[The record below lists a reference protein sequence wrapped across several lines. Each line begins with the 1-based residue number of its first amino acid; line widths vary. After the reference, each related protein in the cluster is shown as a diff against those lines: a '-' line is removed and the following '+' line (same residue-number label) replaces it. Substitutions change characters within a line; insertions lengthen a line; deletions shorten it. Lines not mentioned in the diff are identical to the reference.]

1 MNPKALLDAGRLNDA
16 IQALDTEVRDHPTDK
31 QRRTFL
37 FELLCF
43 AGKYDRA
50 EKQLD
55 VLAQASQEAASGA
68 LLYRAALH
76 AEKLREDLFS
86 AEDFWKKQSE
96 NPDHD
101 TAPGLLNG
109 KPFVTLSDSDP
120 RIGRRLE
127 VFAAGAYLWIP
138 FQHIVSVDIS
148 PPKRLRDLL
157 WATAVVQTTPAFQ
170 QADLGEVLLPV
181 LAPLTW
187 KHLSDGVKLGRET
200 VWSESESGSLVPS
213 GQKTLM
219 MDEEEISFL
228 EVRRIEFQGEP
239 T

>member
-1 MNPKALLDAGRLNDA
+1 VTPKALLDAGRLSDA

-55 VLAQASQEAASGA
+55 VLSQASQEAATGA

-76 AEKLREDLFS
+76 AERLREDMFS
-86 AEDFWKKQSE
+86 GDEFWKKQSE
-96 NPDHD
+96 NPVHE
-101 TAPGLLNG
+101 AVAGSLNG
-109 KPFVTLSDSDP
+109 KTFATLSDSDP
-120 RIGRRLE
+120 RIGSRLE

-138 FQHIVSVDIS
+138 FEHLISVDIS
-148 PPKRLRDLL
+148 PPRRLRDLL
-157 WATAVVQTTPAFQ
+157 WATATVQTTAAFE

-187 KHLSDGVKLGRET
+187 KHASEGARLGRET
-200 VWSESESGSLVPS
+200 LWSESGSGSLIPS

-219 MDEEEISFL
+219 MDEEEIPFL
-228 EVRRIEFQGEP
+228 EVRRIEFQSEVK
-239 T
+239 

>member
-1 MNPKALLDAGRLNDA
+1 VTPNALLDAGRLTDA

-43 AGKYDRA
+43 AGRYDRA

-55 VLAQASQEAASGA
+55 VLAQASHEAASGA
-68 LLYRAALH
+68 LFYRAALH
-76 AEKLREDLFS
+76 AERLRDDLFS
-86 AEDFWKKQSE
+86 AGEFWKKQSE
-96 NPDHD
+96 NPVHE
-101 TAPGLLNG
+101 TPAGLLNG
-109 KPFVTLSDSDP
+109 KAFVTLSDSDP

-138 FQHIVSVDIS
+138 FEHIVSIDVS
-148 PPKRLRDLL
+148 PPRRLRDLL
-157 WATAVVQTTPAFQ
+157 WATAHVQTTPAFQ

-181 LAPLTW
+181 LAPLTS
-187 KHLSDGVKLGRET
+187 KHSSDAVKLGRET
-200 VWSESESGSLVPS
+200 LWSDSESGSVVPS
-213 GQKTLM
+213 GQKTFM
-219 MDEEEISFL
+219 MDEEEIPFL

-239 T
+239 G

>member
-1 MNPKALLDAGRLNDA
+1 VTPKALLDAGRLTDA
-16 IQALDTEVRDHPTDK
+16 IQVLDAEVRDHPTDK
-31 QRRTFL
+31 QRRTAL

-76 AEKLREDLFS
+76 SEKLRDDMFA
-86 AEDFWKKQSE
+86 AEEFWKKQSE
-96 NPDHD
+96 NPVNE

-109 KPFVTLSDSDP
+109 KAFVTLSDSDP
-120 RIGRRLE
+120 RIGKRLE

-138 FQHIVSVDIS
+138 FDYIVSIDIS

-157 WATAVVQTTPAFQ
+157 WATALVQTTPAFQ

-187 KHLSDGVKLGRET
+187 KHPSELAKLGRET
-200 VWSESESGSLVPS
+200 VWTESESGSLVPS
-213 GQKTLM
+213 GQKTFM
-219 MDEEEISFL
+219 MDEEEIPFL
-228 EVRRIEFQGEP
+228 EVRRIEFQGEH